1 MGDEA
6 SEMNLKATLMA
17 GSLTVL
23 LFTILGGL
31 LIGAIGHDRSVKAV
45 FADGGTVVSKDNG
58 APLEDPGFYVDVE
71 PNGRD
76 VSRVRV
82 EVTEAEWDDLT
93 EGGAFPARSNA
104 LRGEAGQSAGS
115 GAGGGRDEDSPLV
128 VFLLAVVITAAVL
141 LAL

>member
-1 MGDEA
+1 MGDEV
-6 SEMNLKATLMA
+6 SEMNLKATLTA
-17 GSLTVL
+17 GALTML

-31 LIGAIGHDRSVKAV
+31 LIGAIGHDGSVKAV
-45 FADGGTVVSKDNG
+45 YADGGTVASKDNG
-58 APLEDPGFYVDVE
+58 GPLEDPGFYVDVE

-93 EGGAFPARSNA
+93 VGGAFPAGSDA
-104 LRGEAGQSAGS
+104 LSREADQSEGS
-115 GAGGGRDEDSPLV
+115 GAGGGRDEDGPLV